1 MMSRLEPS
9 TVEALNLAGWY
20 SGRRADLSAVV
31 PLLELQGYAANPAA
45 VKFLESFLGLK
56 VEPANTAGP
65 NFSNDEPLLVDP
77 LGVGRRHHAES
88 VAVGAEIGGSWFPVG
103 WWLSYCH
110 VFMNQNGAMAA
121 YANRMIWSLGRTPHE
136 GLDLMISANRP
147 LVCVYAPE
155 GMPPWPRPD
164 MAGRGLR

>member
-1 MMSRLEPS
+1 MSRFSS
-9 TVEALNLAGWY
+9 TR
-20 SGRRADLSAVV
+20 SGGQD
-31 PLLELQGYAANPAA
+31 GID
-45 VKFLESFLGLK
+45 
-56 VEPANTAGP
+56 T
-65 NFSNDEPLLVDP
+65 
-77 LGVGRRHHAES
+77 ES
-88 VAVGAEIGGSWFPVG
+88 VARCGWSGGFVFPGRGGSF
-103 WWLSYCH
+103 CH